1 MIKEA
6 IILAGGLGTRLRE
19 VVQEVP
25 KCLAP
30 VAGKPFL
37 HFVIR
42 ALQQQG
48 IESFIL
54 GVGYKHDMI
63 AEYIERAYSH
73 LAVQYSIEEE
83 LLGTG
88 GAIRACC
95 LLSEAEHIIAVNGDT
110 LFEAD
115 LKSLAALHTAK
126 NALTSLA
133 LKPMKDFSRYGV
145 VRINEAQQITA
156 FEEKQFYAEGLI
168 NGGVY
173 AINRNQFLAATVAGK
188 FSFET
193 HFLECEVATGGLYGL
208 VQDGYFIDI
217 GIPEDFAKANIDL
230 QSSI

>member
-48 IESFIL
+48 IERFIL
-54 GVGYKHDMI
+54 GVGYKHEMI
-63 AEYIERAYSH
+63 AEFIEQQYPQLS
-73 LAVQYSIEEE
+73 VQYSIEEE

-95 LLSEAEHIIAVNGDT
+95 LLSEAELIIAVNGDT
-110 LFEAD
+110 LFEAN
-115 LKSLAALHTAK
+115 LASLAQLHEEK

-133 LKPMKDFSRYGV
+133 LKPMQDFSRYGV
-145 VRINEAQQITA
+145 VRINDRQQITA
-156 FEEKQFYAEGLI
+156 FEEKRFYAEGLI

-173 AINRNQFLAATVAGK
+173 AIDRLRFLAATEPGK

-193 HFLECEVATGGLYGL
+193 HFLEKEVASGGLYGL

-230 QSSI
+230 LATL